1 MINLF
6 MSLLKKYR
14 ELVVYCMIGATGA
27 TLDFVIYAALTSCA
41 DFHYQLA
48 NFIGVSFGIVN
59 NFFWNYFFNF
69 KVRGKMLLRL
79 ASFYCVGMVGCAL
92 SAGCLWLFIEL
103 LGINALIAKLGTI
116 FFVTVVQFCL
126 NKFITFKK
134 GSSNE

>member
-1 MINLF
+1 MINLLMRLF
-6 MSLLKKYR
+6 KKYR

-27 TLDFVIYAALTSCA
+27 TLDFVIYATLTSCVE
-41 DFHYQLA
+41 FHYQLA

-79 ASFYCVGMVGCAL
+79 ASFYCVGMIGCML
-92 SAGCLWLFIEL
+92 SAGCLCLFIEQMKL
-103 LGINALIAKLGTI
+103 NTLVAKLGTI
-116 FFVTVVQFCL
+116 FLVTVVQFCL

-134 GSSNE
+134 GPSNE